1 MTITDSRG
9 LLQIFER
16 NIDINYP
23 DALGSVHFA
32 KEIGNLM
39 ISMFGGI
46 RCGNSTVCRI
56 FSQQCLIRPKNM
68 RSFGQIS
75 WGAEFRVVFKIVSQ
89 WSNCRIKRV
98 G

>member
-46 RCGNSTVCRI
+46 RCVLAGIPLYVEYSVSNAK
-56 FSQQCLIRPKNM
+56 FDQ
-68 RSFGQIS
+68 
-75 WGAEFRVVFKIVSQ
+75 KICKVLVKLAGEL
-89 WSNCRIKRV
+89 NLGLFLK
-98 G
+98 